1 MDSQISE
8 KLHFSNISENDFNVS
23 MRNLAKNESLNV
35 KELLYEYEQSIK
47 MEKKSKKKL
56 SKANLIIQKNIL
68 KKDDDL
74 RKDDIK
80 KFKHYSEIT
89 EITPEIISDLKYFKT
104 EYGKN
109 RVKYKFL
116 EIAYK
121 NKDKSTLIE
130 LFLQLINIDTI
141 DKREEKYRKKVQK
154 YMKKINYKQLQF
166 EELSNRLPPLDFYN
180 NYKIKLEDWQIRTLN
195 YIKHGK
201 NVLVCVKTSMGKT
214 WLATYPALINK
225 KTLFIVPTILTDSSI
240 SKHNGIHK

>member
-56 SKANLIIQKNIL
+56 SKADLIIQKNIL

-141 DKREEKYRKKVQK
+141 DKREEKYRKKV
-154 YMKKINYKQLQF
+154 
-166 EELSNRLPPLDFYN
+166 
-180 NYKIKLEDWQIRTLN
+180 
-195 YIKHGK
+195 
-201 NVLVCVKTSMGKT
+201 
-214 WLATYPALINK
+214 
-225 KTLFIVPTILTDSSI
+225 
-240 SKHNGIHK
+240 